1 MTTTTDASTP
11 TPKGQARGLSS
22 GPGTTIPGLV
32 WAFRIHADGT
42 AEEVSVD
49 APLEDRH
56 DGWLWL
62 HFNLGDQRAAHWLD
76 TASGLPHQALALMRG
91 TDRHQ
96 QLHAVEGCIYGVIA
110 DLVRDLN
117 RVTHQ
122 IGHLR
127 FAMTERRM
135 ITARHETLHATELAR
150 QKLRQGHRLKNVAA
164 LLDTVIDHVA
174 DAIDTLVDDI
184 GSQLDAIED
193 RVLTRRASDER
204 AELGRLRRTTV
215 RMHRQLHGLRS
226 LFHRLERDGVAALPQ
241 ALQLQHSRLAQRLDG
256 LDHEVVAMRERARL
270 LQDEVST
277 KLVAETNRNLD
288 TLTILGALFLPPTL
302 ISGIFGMNTKDLPL
316 SETNHGSL
324 WALGLMALSSA
335 AVYVMFRWISRRR

>member
-1 MTTTTDASTP
+1 MAD
-11 TPKGQARGLSS
+11 ARGPS
-22 GPGTTIPGLV
+22 GEPGTAVPGLV
-32 WAFRIHADGT
+32 WAFRIHPDGT
-42 AEEVSVD
+42 AEELAVD

-62 HFNLGDQRAAHWLD
+62 HFNLADQRAGLWLD
-76 TASGLPHQALALMRG
+76 SASGLPEPALALMRG
-91 TDRHQ
+91 ADRHQ
-96 QLHAVEGCIYGVIA
+96 QLHAADGCIYGVVA
-110 DLVRDLN
+110 DLVRDLS

-135 ITARHETLHATELAR
+135 ITARHEALHATELAR
-150 QKLRQGHRLKNVAA
+150 QKLRRGHRLKNVAA
-164 LLDTVIDHVA
+164 LLDVVIDHVA

-193 RVLTRRASDER
+193 RVLTRRTSDER
-204 AELGRLRRTTV
+204 AELGRLRRLTV
-215 RMHRQLHGLRS
+215 RLHRQLLGLRS

-241 ALQLQHSRLAQRLDG
+241 ALQLQHAHLVQRLDG

-270 LQDEVST
+270 LQDEVSA

-316 SETNHGSL
+316 AETNHGSL

-335 AVYVMFRWISRRR
+335 AVYGLFRWISRRR

>member
-256 LDHEVVAMRERARL
+256 LDHEVVAMR
-270 LQDEVST
+270 
-277 KLVAETNRNLD
+277 
-288 TLTILGALFLPPTL
+288 
-302 ISGIFGMNTKDLPL
+302 
-316 SETNHGSL
+316 
-324 WALGLMALSSA
+324 
-335 AVYVMFRWISRRR
+335 